1 MCFLDMYN
9 IWHSISQ
16 LSSEAR
22 TKWLPR
28 PLDRFKAKAAMTST
42 LGEQHNTWLMG
53 LWHQAWFEAKQCVHS
68 TNRASLRLPQACP
81 CWIH

>member
-1 MCFLDMYN
+1 MYN

-28 PLDRFKAKAAMTST
+28 PLDRFKAKEAMTST

-53 LWHQAWFEAKQCVHS
+53 PSGTRPGLKPS
-68 TNRASLRLPQACP
+68 SASIAPTGQV
-81 CWIH
+81 

>member
-1 MCFLDMYN
+1 MCFLDMYG

-28 PLDRFKAKAAMTST
+28 PLDRFKATKAMTST
-42 LGEQHNTWLMG
+42 LGEQHDTRLMG
-53 LWHQAWFEAKQCVHS
+53 PTGTRPGLKKAV
-68 TNRASLRLPQACP
+68 CP
-81 CWIH
+81 

>member
-1 MCFLDMYN
+1 MCFLDMDS

-28 PLDRFKAKAAMTST
+28 PLDRFKAKEAMIST
-42 LGEQHNTWLMG
+42 LGEQHDTG
-53 LWHQAWFEAKQCVHS
+53 G
-68 TNRASLRLPQACP
+68 
-81 CWIH
+81 